1 MISSKSRHSLS
12 FSGYSSHSSM
22 TSREYF
28 LYSVAKESPAIIA
41 KRRKELDGVEHPIVD
56 IKAFQDEELK
66 YAQEVL

>member
-28 LYSVAKESPAIIA
+28 LYSVANRKPCNYCKAKE
-41 KRRKELDGVEHPIVD
+41 RDGVEHPIVD

>member
-1 MISSKSRHSLS
+1 
-12 FSGYSSHSSM
+12 M

-28 LYSVAKESPAIIA
+28 LYSVANRKPCNYCKAKE
-41 KRRKELDGVEHPIVD
+41 RDGVEHLIVD